1 MEITINN
8 VTKQVSDDSLQSVIT
23 LVLGD
28 KTKGIAVAI
37 NDAIIPKTDWETTRL
52 KEKDAVLIIKATQG
66 G

>member
-8 VTKQVSDDSLQSVIT
+8 VTKEISDASLQSLIT
-23 LVLGD
+23 GFLGD

-37 NDAIIPKTDWETTRL
+37 NDSIIPKTEWDKTTL

>member
-37 NDAIIPKTDWETTRL
+37 NDAIIPKTDWQTTRL